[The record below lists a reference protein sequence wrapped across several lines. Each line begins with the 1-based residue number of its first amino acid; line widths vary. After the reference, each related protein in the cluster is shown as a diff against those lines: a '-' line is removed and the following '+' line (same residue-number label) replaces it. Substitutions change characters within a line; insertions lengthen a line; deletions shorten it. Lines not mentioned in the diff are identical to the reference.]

1 MYRFRRKSVFLY
13 YANLEKD
20 AGISLQ
26 IFLSEG
32 FLIIIKLFCLVTMN
46 MSE

>member
-20 AGISLQ
+20 TGVSLQ
-26 IFLSEG
+26 IFLSEHLL
-32 FLIIIKLFCLVTMN
+32 FVIKLAFCLVTMN
-46 MSE
+46 P